1 MTMIE
6 AEGSESAARGAL
18 IAPVPRLSIHAF
30 CESQSLASMIGVA
43 AEDRRMQ
50 KASVK
55 TRMGGI
61 PMALSTYR
69 EEGTPNVIILETGSD
84 RSAFLANLDGLAEF
98 CDDGTRVIVLG
109 HINDITLYRAL
120 IARGVSDYLVEP
132 FDTLDIIR
140 VVSELYGKPGAT
152 SLGRIIAVY
161 GAKGGVGSSMVAH
174 HLAWSIATT
183 LDMATVIADFD
194 LPFGTAG
201 LDFNLD
207 ASQGLAD
214 AVFSSDRLDG
224 NMLDRLMTK
233 CGDKLTLLAAP
244 ASLAREYDFELD
256 AFDSTVDLLRS
267 SAPAVVLD
275 IPHMWTGW
283 TKRLLLGADEV
294 VVVAEPDLGNLRN
307 VKSLLDLLGPARAN
321 DAKAK
326 LVMNRV
332 ALPKRPEIAVK
343 EFASGVNITPSL
355 IIPFDSKIF
364 GTAAN
369 NGQMV
374 AEVSGGARF
383 GAMFESLGRKVVGK
397 PEAQKASK
405 GSLIDSLKS
414 TKLPFSFSKKADL

>member
-6 AEGSESAARGAL
+6 AEGSDLDVKGAL
-18 IAPVPRLSIHAF
+18 IAPVPRVSIHAF
-30 CESQSLASMIGVA
+30 CESQSLASLLGVA
-43 AEDRRMQ
+43 AADRRMQ

-61 PMALSTYR
+61 AMALETYR
-69 EEGTPNVIILETGSD
+69 QEQTPNVIVLETGSD
-84 RSAFLANLDGLAEF
+84 RASFLADLDGLAEF
-98 CDDGTRVIVLG
+98 CDDSTRVVVFG

-132 FDTLDIIR
+132 FDALDLIR
-140 VVSELYGKPGAT
+140 VISELYGKPGAAP
-152 SLGRIIAVY
+152 LGRIIAVY
-161 GAKGGVGSSMVAH
+161 GAKGGVGASMVAH

-207 ASQGLAD
+207 PLQGLAE
-214 AVFSSDRLDG
+214 AAFSSDRLDG

-233 CGDKLTLLAAP
+233 CGDKLNLLAAP
-244 ASLAREYDFELD
+244 ATLAREYDFDQD
-256 AFDSTVDLLRS
+256 AFDSMVDLLRA

-294 VVVAEPDLGNLRN
+294 VLVAEPDLGNLRN
-307 VKSLLDLLGPARAN
+307 VKNLLDLLGPARVN
-321 DAKAK
+321 DAKPK

-332 ALPKRPEIAVK
+332 ALPKRPEIDVK
-343 EFASGVNITPSL
+343 EFATGVNIIPALT
-355 IIPFDSKIF
+355 IPFDSKSF

-383 GAMFESLGRKVVGK
+383 GAMFESLARQVVGR
-397 PEAQKASK
+397 PEMQKVTK
-405 GSLIDSLKS
+405 GSLIESLKS
-414 TKLPFSFSKKADL
+414 TKLPFSFAKKA